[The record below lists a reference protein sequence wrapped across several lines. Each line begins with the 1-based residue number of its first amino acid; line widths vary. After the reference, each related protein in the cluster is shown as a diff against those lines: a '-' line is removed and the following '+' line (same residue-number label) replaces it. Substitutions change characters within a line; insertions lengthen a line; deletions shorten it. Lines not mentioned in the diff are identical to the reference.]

1 MRHRKKGN
9 RLGRFSSER
18 RALLRNLVTALFKN
32 GSIIT
37 TEAKAKEMI
46 PLAERVISIA
56 KRQNLTSIRRLS
68 GIIYEKEV
76 AKKLYS
82 DVSSLDRESGHFR
95 IFKLGIRQGDSAQLV
110 KVSLIK

>member
-9 RLGRFSSER
+9 RLGRSSSER
-18 RALLRNLVTALFKN
+18 KALLRNLITALFKN

-37 TEAKAKEMI
+37 TQVKAKEMI
-46 PLAERVISIA
+46 PLAEKVISIA
-56 KRQNLTSIRRLS
+56 KGQNLTSIRRIS

-82 DVSSLDRESGHFR
+82 EVSSLDRESGHFR

-110 KVSLIK
+110 KISLIK